1 MLSQKISQ
9 AYIQAMKDKNDIQK
23 QAYGYIVAQIK
34 NKQIE
39 LQQPELNDDEVVTVI
54 KKEIKARQEAISFLQ
69 QAEKIDDAAHEQA
82 IIDLLSVYVPAM
94 LTKEAL
100 TDLVKNVIQTQNIT
114 DIPKQRGEIVKAIM
128 ADHKAVVDGR
138 LLQEVIGEFM

>member
-94 LTKEAL
+94 LTKESL
-100 TDLVKNVIQTQNIT
+100 IDLVKNVIQTQNIT
-114 DIPKQRGEIVKAIM
+114 DISKQRGEIVKAIM
-128 ADHKAVVDGR
+128 ADHKAVVDWR